1 MKKKSG
7 LDTSGG
13 GFAEIPVSGVNSVN
27 SREPTTVG
35 AEFTRARKRQSII
48 LDTVARDLN
57 IGKEFLAAIEND
69 DIENLPEPA
78 YAIGF
83 VRSYARYLD
92 IDAAEMIVR
101 FKAETLSKRDV
112 EDLYLLTPMRE
123 RRLPTGLLAI
133 ITVVV
138 AGLAYGSWE
147 LYTQQADGQHAG
159 GATVAARQ
167 GATTKSADRLEARAT
182 PAGET
187 RNKAAGAPPARLA
200 KAKADPTT
208 VPAIVSEKRTAEAP
222 KAKSRGPVVPP
233 QNTADA
239 RADKPAGNVTAKVHS
254 GSGQQQVVLRATS
267 STWIRIRD
275 AGNTILFT
283 RVLREGDQYVVPK
296 KDGIFVDIG
305 NAGGLQIVLNGK
317 VLKPVGPANMPVYNI
332 SLSPKALKKR
342 EEAANTGRAN

>member
-7 LDTSGG
+7 LDASGG
-13 GFAEIPVSGVNSVN
+13 GFAEIPVSGMNTVN

-35 AEFTRARKRQSII
+35 AEFTKARKRQSIT

-133 ITVVV
+133 ISVVV

-167 GATTKSADRLEARAT
+167 GAATKPADRLEARAA

-187 RNKAAGAPPARLA
+187 RNKAAGAPPASLA
-200 KAKADPTT
+200 KAKDDPTT
-208 VPAIVSEKRTAEAP
+208 VAEKRTAEAP
-222 KAKSRGPVVPP
+222 KAKSGGPVAPP

-254 GSGQQQVVLRATS
+254 GNGQQQVVLRATS

-296 KDGIFVDIG
+296 KDGIVVDIG